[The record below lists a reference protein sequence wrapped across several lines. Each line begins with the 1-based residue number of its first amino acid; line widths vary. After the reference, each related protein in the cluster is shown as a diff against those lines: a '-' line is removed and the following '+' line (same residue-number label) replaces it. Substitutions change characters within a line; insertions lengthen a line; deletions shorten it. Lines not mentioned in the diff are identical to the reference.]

1 MEARIYIVSVLI
13 ADTVRPEA
21 RQTCRMTFIILASPQ
36 GDRETIQASFVF
48 STPHNARP
56 TTESILG
63 SGLVDVGGSFM
74 YISSER
80 MTVPLL
86 KF

>member
-1 MEARIYIVSVLI
+1 MEARIYIASVLI
-13 ADTVRPEA
+13 AYTVRPKA
-21 RQTCRMTFIILASPQ
+21 RQPCRMTFIILASPQ
-36 GDRETIQASFVF
+36 GDRETMQASFVF

-74 YISSER
+74 YTSSAR